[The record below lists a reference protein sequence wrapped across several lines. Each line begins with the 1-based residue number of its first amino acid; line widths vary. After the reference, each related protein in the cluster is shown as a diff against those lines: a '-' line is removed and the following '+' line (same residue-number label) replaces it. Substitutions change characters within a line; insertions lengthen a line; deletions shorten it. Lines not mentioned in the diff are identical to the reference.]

1 MVMVD
6 NTVISNSI
14 NISTENRVKLH
25 NLIYNNIE
33 YTNILQNLFSEN
45 DKFSFISYDANQKV
59 IILKIKKSAVKKDSN
74 YSNNIYFYYTLI
86 DNIMACF
93 FNLIRNIVDI
103 PIESVRHMYDSI
115 LIGDSSIV
123 LYL

>member
-14 NISTENRVKLH
+14 NINTENRVKLH
-25 NLIYNNIE
+25 NLIYNNME

>member
-6 NTVISNSI
+6 NALISNSI
-14 NISTENRVKLH
+14 NFITENRIKLH
-25 NLIYNNIE
+25 NLIYNTE
-33 YTNILQNLFSEN
+33 YINILQNLFSEN
-45 DKFSFISYDANQKV
+45 DKFSFISYDPNQKV
-59 IILKIKKSAVKKDSN
+59 IILKIKKSTVKKDSN

-86 DNIMACF
+86 DNIMTCF
-93 FNLIRNIVDI
+93 FNSIRNIVDI